1 MAHVLFLLL
10 PALIPSWRFF
20 KTVEPSPR
28 LEWMINKGTWR
39 EYRPRPFSVSGW
51 QMARRLIWNPQWND
65 ALYMVSLAERL
76 TVAPDDQTLNEIW
89 NRLGRDLAGQGVKPA
104 DHVRFRLVFVSRAAP
119 EVTYFSEMMLFSE
132 IAS

>member
-1 MAHVLFLLL
+1 MAHVLSLLL

-51 QMARRLIWNPQWND
+51 QMTRRLIWNPQWND

-76 TVAPDDQTLNEIW
+76 TLAPDDQTLNEIW

-104 DHVRFRLVFVSRAAP
+104 DQVQFRLVFVSRAAP
-119 EVTYFSEMMLFSE
+119 EVTYLSEMMLFSE